1 MVFSSMIAYYIDG
14 DKMSS
19 TVFKD
24 LFLRQQVTQPLAAKR
39 LESSRLFHRF
49 GFGPRPGEYAQ
60 AMKDGIILTRKKFL
74 TVPAVD
80 LGASKVTEPKITDLG
95 RRPEANSAE
104 VVPFAIAMRAQS
116 QEIVLWWLDRMVL
129 SDHGLT
135 ERMTWFWHGHWATSI
150 QKLNYPLP
158 MYNQNKA
165 LRSNALGN
173 FNTMTKAMLNDGA
186 LQFWLDGQENTAKAP
201 NENLGRELMEL
212 FVLGVNRYSEE
223 DVKAVAR
230 VLTGY
235 QVVRSTGVVTIKENR
250 RDSNPVTLLGKSGV
264 FTGDSLADYLVEQD
278 NCGLFISER
287 LWHRFISSTEP
298 MPASFAAKKGFAN
311 RNILAAM
318 VAISGDRLMSDAK
331 YAMVKSPV
339 EWFVSVC
346 RALELTPSELKTP
359 NKMISFLDKLGQVP
373 FAPPNVSGWPAGE
386 AWLSPATAQ
395 YRITFATWLISQS
408 ELKALKGIP
417 RERMVELSADWL
429 GIAKWSPRTIAA
441 LEASLDDPKKFS
453 LLALCSPEYVVNA

>member
-1 MVFSSMIAYYIDG
+1 MVFPSMIAYYMDG
-14 DKMSS
+14 NKMSIR
-19 TVFKD
+19 TLKD
-24 LFLRQQVTQPLAAKR
+24 SILRQQVTQPLLSKR

-60 AMKDGIILTRKKFL
+60 AMKDGIILTRKKLL
-74 TVPAVD
+74 TPPLVD
-80 LGASKVTEPKITDLG
+80 LGDSKVTEPKITDLG
-95 RRPEANSAE
+95 KRPEANSAE
-104 VVPFAIAMRAQS
+104 VVPFAIAMRSQS
-116 QEIVLWWLDRMVL
+116 QDMLLWWLDKMVL

-173 FNTMTKAMLNDGA
+173 FNTMSKAMLNDGA

-223 DVKAVAR
+223 DVKAIAR

-235 QVVRSTGVVTIKENR
+235 QVVRSTGVVTIKESR
-250 RDSNPVTLLGKSGV
+250 RDTNPVTLLGRTGV
-264 FTGDSLADYLVEQD
+264 FTGDTLADYLVAQE
-278 NCGLFISER
+278 NCGLFIAER
-287 LWHRFISSTEP
+287 LWHRFISSTEA
-298 MPASFAAKKGFAN
+298 MPANFAGKKGFAN
-311 RNILAAM
+311 RNILSAM
-318 VAISGDRLMSDAK
+318 VAMSSDRAMSDAK

-339 EWFVSVC
+339 EWFVSAC
-346 RALELTPSELKTP
+346 RALELTPSNLKTP
-359 NKMISFLDKLGQVP
+359 NKMINFLDKLGQVP
-373 FAPPNVSGWPAGE
+373 FSPPNVSGWPAGE

-395 YRITFATWLISQS
+395 YRISFATWLISQS
-408 ELKALKGIP
+408 ELKALKEIP
-417 RERMVELSADWL
+417 REKMVALSADWL
-429 GIAKWSPRTIAA
+429 GISKWSPRTIAA
-441 LEASLDDPKKFS
+441 LQASLDDPKKFA